1 MPEGESVS
9 MTAVPEA
16 RTWNLVFT
24 AMPWP
29 SLPSQSPERD
39 CSFLKAAECVP
50 AHSGAAM
57 DAASRRSTEY
67 LRRVT
72 DASGRRTARQDHTE
86 LQRRDMSALTPKL
99 REWKQVI
106 ADTMPRKNLRGLT
119 CGTATARPRPHKG
132 TNRGQRRKR
141 WTEVRFYKR
150 KEPSPISDRS
160 RNLRSGSSLCIR
172 SGRARV

>member
-16 RTWNLVFT
+16 RTLKLVFT

-39 CSFLKAAECVP
+39 CSFLKAAAECVP

-57 DAASRRSTEY
+57 DAASKRSTEY

-72 DASGRRTARQDHTE
+72 DASGRRTARQDHTQ
-86 LQRRDMSALTPKL
+86 LQRRDMSTLTPKL
-99 REWKQVI
+99 REWKQVLR
-106 ADTMPRKNLRGLT
+106 DTMPRKNLRGLA
-119 CGTATARPRPHKG
+119 CGTATARPRPQQRHK
-132 TNRGQRRKR
+132 
-141 WTEVRFYKR
+141 
-150 KEPSPISDRS
+150 
-160 RNLRSGSSLCIR
+160 
-172 SGRARV
+172 

>member
-16 RTWNLVFT
+16 RTWKLVFT

-29 SLPSQSPERD
+29 SLPSQSPESD
-39 CSFLKAAECVP
+39 CSFLKAAAEWVP

-57 DAASRRSTEY
+57 DAASNRSKEY

-72 DASGRRTARQDHTE
+72 DASGRRTARQDRTTGE

-99 REWKQVI
+99 REWKQVR
-106 ADTMPRKNLRGLT
+106 AETMPRKNLR
-119 CGTATARPRPHKG
+119 R
-132 TNRGQRRKR
+132 
-141 WTEVRFYKR
+141 V
-150 KEPSPISDRS
+150 
-160 RNLRSGSSLCIR
+160 NLRHCHGTP
-172 SGRARV
+172 VPPQVHD